1 MDRRNLLS
9 TGMVLTL
16 GGLLPAA
23 EADAAAGE
31 AANTNRGL
39 RLDGVSGTTVNRVG
53 QAGTFTGTILIKR
66 VGLDNETRTLKVYGL
81 VNGTATTGG
90 TPQAVTNQKFVA
102 VAFLK
107 PGSNASRAPVL
118 ASCDILNL
126 VLGPLY

>member
-90 TPQAVTNQKFVA
+90 APSRDQPEVRGGRVPDAGIERQ
-102 VAFLK
+102 
-107 PGSNASRAPVL
+107 PGAGSPRAT
-118 ASCDILNL
+118 SSTWCSDRCT
-126 VLGPLY
+126 